1 MAQIKGIIAL
11 MGSGELTSTMVEVHK
26 ELLTKI
32 GEAPGA
38 VFLDTPAGF
47 QLNSDQIAK
56 RAVTYF
62 KTRVQHPMTVVSF
75 KSQKDL
81 TPIETERVYQQ
92 LREAGFVLIGP
103 GSPTYANRQL
113 KNTLIPKI
121 FTENITKGGCLVA
134 ASAAAL
140 TVGAYTL
147 PVYEIYKVGQH
158 IHWVDGLDILGQL
171 GLRLVVIP
179 HWNNAEGGSHDTRF
193 CFMGKKRFQKLQELL
208 PEEESILGIDE
219 HTACIIDFGEKMARV
234 RGIGRVVLKRCTD
247 EIIFEKGDEIPLEV
261 LAGKSRCMVYPNG
274 NEKTI
279 TQKPVRPIGKQAES
293 FWDNIHRIDDIF
305 RLSLKAHDFQKT
317 SNALLELDR
326 IIWKAREDLE
336 SEEFISQAREF
347 FREFIVLLGTESDS
361 LPKSR
366 TECLSRLVDELLRLR
381 EHFRKNKQW
390 HEADALR
397 DCLLKADIVIEDAP
411 AGPRWHQRLTGS

>member
-1 MAQIKGIIAL
+1 MSSIKGTIAL

-26 ELLTKI
+26 ELLAQI
-32 GEAPGA
+32 GKAPGA

-47 QLNSDQIAK
+47 QLNSDQIAQ

-62 KTRVQHPMTVVSF
+62 NTRIQHSMTVVSF

-92 LREAGFVLIGP
+92 LREADFVLIGP

-113 KNTLIPKI
+113 KNTLIPNI
-121 FTENITKGGCLVA
+121 FTENITRGGCLVA

-158 IHWVDGLDILGQL
+158 IHWVDGLDILGRL
-171 GLRLVVIP
+171 GLRVVVIP

-193 CFMGKKRFQKLQELL
+193 CFMGKKRFQKLQDLL

-219 HTACIIDFGEKMARV
+219 HTACIIDFRKKMVRV
-234 RGIGRVVLKRCTD
+234 RGIGRVVLKRRGHET
-247 EIIFEKGDEIPLEV
+247 IFEKGDEIPLEV
-261 LAGKSRCMVYPNG
+261 LSGKTKSIVYSNG
-274 NEKTI
+274 SDKTI
-279 TQKPVRPIGKQAES
+279 TPKPVKPIIKRMEP
-293 FWDNIHRIDDIF
+293 FWDSIYRIDENF
-305 RLSLKAHDFQKT
+305 RSSLKAYDFQKA
-317 SNALLELDR
+317 SSALLELDR
-326 IIWKAREDLE
+326 IIWKAREDME

-347 FREFIVLLGTESDS
+347 LREFIVLLGTESNS
-361 LPKSR
+361 LPKSC
-366 TECLSRLVDELLRLR
+366 TECISRLVEELLRLR

-397 DCLLKADIVIEDAP
+397 DCLLKAEIVIEDAP
-411 AGPRWHQRLTGS
+411 VGTRWHHKSSES